1 MIWGLSTKSGKA
13 TLARIPFLADL
24 ILDRQAGERGR
35 AAISV
40 FLIRR
45 VRLVDAVD
53 EVDDGGFLQ
62 RVVFPCIRV
71 LLPFPIL
78 RTVAYVDAK
87 PAARKVQL
95 ADCISV
101 TRAALRMFSVP
112 VRAHRMF
119 EI

>member
-1 MIWGLSTKSGKA
+1 
-13 TLARIPFLADL
+13 
-24 ILDRQAGERGR
+24 
-35 AAISV
+35 
-40 FLIRR
+40 
-45 VRLVDAVD
+45 
-53 EVDDGGFLQ
+53 
-62 RVVFPCIRV
+62 V